1 MTHLKDLQLTFYFL
15 HVTSSSLQVTD
26 KEMKKMPLQHT
37 LCVQRKNGG
46 TTMNIVNVNH
56 LKKSYGDNHVLQ
68 DVNFHAQA
76 GEIIGVIGKN
86 GAGKSTFLEILMTIK
101 QYDDGTVVLLDKNIH
116 SLTSTQLE
124 QIRKQ
129 ISVVL
134 QPTQFYKT
142 LKVEE
147 LLKLFKAYYIADFK
161 LEPHRKKYFDKLS
174 GGWKQIVSLAIAF
187 LSEPR
192 LLILDEPT
200 TGLDPHMRNM
210 LWSYITA
217 YNQRTVGTVILTTHN
232 MDEIELYCDKVLLLN
247 NGITEVF
254 DTTQSI
260 LATGYK
266 SIHEFYLTRVSI

>member
-1 MTHLKDLQLTFYFL
+1 
-15 HVTSSSLQVTD
+15 
-26 KEMKKMPLQHT
+26 
-37 LCVQRKNGG
+37 
-46 TTMNIVNVNH
+46 MNIIDVRN
-56 LKKSYGDNHVLQ
+56 LKKSYGQNNVLQ
-68 DVNFHAQA
+68 DVNFQA
-76 GEIIGVIGKN
+76 LAGDIIGVIGKN

-101 QYDDGTVVLLDKNIH
+101 QYDAGNVVVLNEDIQ
-116 SLTSTQLE
+116 SLSITQLE
-124 QIRKQ
+124 YIRKQ

-147 LLKLFKAYYIADFK
+147 LLKLFKAYYQSPVDIKQIIADFK

-200 TGLDPHMRNM
+200 TGLDPHMRNL
-210 LWSYITA
+210 LWSYITD
-217 YNQRTVGTVILTTHN
+217 YNKRTGGTVILTTHN
-232 MDEIELYCDKVLLLN
+232 MDEIELYCDKVMLIN
-247 NGITEVF
+247 NGISEVF
-254 DTTQSI
+254 DTTQNI

-266 SIHEFYLTRVSI
+266 SIHAFYLAKVSI